1 MKIPQIACF
10 LFIAS
15 SLYAGAGATEYGK
28 NVEVKKVLV
37 TGTTANGMPILYP
50 KNGTP
55 EVKVLMVDIS
65 PGAETGWH
73 RHPLPAIAYVLS
85 GSVTVELEN
94 GKRYTARAGE
104 SFAEV
109 VGTRHN
115 GRNTGREPV
124 RILLTVIGQKGMPVT
139 EK

>member
-1 MKIPQIACF
+1 MKIPSFVCF
-10 LFIAS
+10 LFLAG
-15 SLYAGAGATEYGK
+15 SLFGFAEPSEYSK
-28 NVEVKKVLV
+28 NVEVKEVLV
-37 TGTTANGMPILYP
+37 TGTTANGMPIVYP
-50 KNGTP
+50 KTDAP
-55 EVKVLMVDIS
+55 QVKVLLVEIA

-73 RHPLPAIAYVLS
+73 SHPLPAVAYILS

-94 GKRYTARAGE
+94 GKRYTAREGE

-115 GRNTGREPV
+115 GRNTGTVPV
-124 RILLTVIGQKGMPVT
+124 KILMTVIGQKGVPVT